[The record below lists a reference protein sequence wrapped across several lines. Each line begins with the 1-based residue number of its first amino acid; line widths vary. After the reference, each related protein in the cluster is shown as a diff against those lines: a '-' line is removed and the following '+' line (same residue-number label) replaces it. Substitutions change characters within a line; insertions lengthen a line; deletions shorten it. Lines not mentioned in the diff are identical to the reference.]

1 MDKEY
6 EELIVR
12 SFFQKKIQDRI
23 IFELTS
29 PKKRVKALGRLAH
42 NHDTILNSMYF
53 ESIPKNMVYAE
64 GISTQL
70 KKYGAK
76 DFCYVMPLISEI
88 DGSFMELKCAI
99 EKVIWCGLPC
109 LISCISNK
117 LLYFQAERGSGPPE
131 RYILRKI

>member
-12 SFFQKKIQDRI
+12 SFKKKIQDRI

-64 GISTQL
+64 GIST
-70 KKYGAK
+70 
-76 DFCYVMPLISEI
+76 
-88 DGSFMELKCAI
+88 
-99 EKVIWCGLPC
+99 
-109 LISCISNK
+109 
-117 LLYFQAERGSGPPE
+117 
-131 RYILRKI
+131 

>member
-12 SFFQKKIQDRI
+12 SFFSKKIQDRI

-29 PKKRVKALGRLAH
+29 PKKRVKTLGRLAH

-64 GISTQL
+64 GIST
-70 KKYGAK
+70 
-76 DFCYVMPLISEI
+76 
-88 DGSFMELKCAI
+88 
-99 EKVIWCGLPC
+99 
-109 LISCISNK
+109 
-117 LLYFQAERGSGPPE
+117 
-131 RYILRKI
+131 

>member
-12 SFFQKKIQDRI
+12 SLKKKIQDRI

-76 DFCYVMPLISEI
+76 DSCYVMSLISEI
-88 DGSFMELKCAI
+88 DGSFMGLECAI
-99 EKVIWCGLPC
+99 KKVIWCGLPC
-109 LISCISNK
+109 LISCIASK
-117 LLYFQAERGSGPPE
+117 LLYFQAEQGSGPPE